1 VGKRPDTVWLV
12 RHGESTWNA
21 LGLVQGYAAE
31 PALTALGRA
40 QAEQLA
46 EQLAATLAGVPVA
59 ALYSSDLDR
68 AVQTA
73 SPLATRL
80 GRDVVRD
87 QRLRERSFG
96 EVEGTPSRVL
106 PAAVAGIEG
115 EQVSDADATAPGGES
130 VRDLFRRVAGF
141 GDDVL
146 APMVA
151 EGTNGDVVVVAHGG
165 VVRVLAA
172 WLDGIDPD
180 GMPWG
185 PVGNGLVVQR
195 PLAAARRPSM
205 SGS

>member
-1 VGKRPDTVWLV
+1 MGKRPDTLWLV

-21 LGLVQGYAAE
+21 LGLVQGYAAR
-31 PALTALGRA
+31 PALTARGRA

-46 EQLAATLAGVPVA
+46 EQLTTTLAGVPVA

-73 SPLATRL
+73 APLAARL

-87 QRLRERSFG
+87 RRLRERSFG
-96 EVEGTPSRVL
+96 ELEGTPSRVL
-106 PAAVAGIEG
+106 RAAVAGIDG
-115 EQVSDADATAPGGES
+115 DQVVDADAAAPGGES
-130 VRDLFRRVAGF
+130 VGDLYRRVAGF
-141 GDDVL
+141 ADDVL
-146 APMVA
+146 GPLAVTA
-151 EGTNGDVVVVAHGG
+151 GGDVVVVAHGG
-165 VVRVLAA
+165 VVRALAA

-185 PVGNGLVVQR
+185 SVGNGFVMHR
-195 PLAAARRPSM
+195 PLAAARRSSM

>member
-1 VGKRPDTVWLV
+1 MGKRPDTLWLA

-21 LGLVQGYAAE
+21 LGLVQGYAPE
-31 PALTALGRA
+31 PALTARGWA

-46 EQLAATLAGVPVA
+46 EQLAATLAGVPVT

-73 SPLATRL
+73 GPLAARL

-87 QRLRERSFG
+87 QRLRERRFG

-106 PAAVAGIEG
+106 PAAVAGIDG
-115 EQVSDADATAPGGES
+115 EQVTDADATGPGGES
-130 VRDLFRRVAGF
+130 VRDLYRRVAGF
-141 GDDVL
+141 ADDVL
-146 APMVA
+146 APMAA
-151 EGTNGDVVVVAHGG
+151 EGTSGDVVVVAHGG

-185 PVGNGLVVQR
+185 SIGNGLVVSR

-205 SGS
+205 SES

>member
-1 VGKRPDTVWLV
+1 GKRPDTLWLV

-21 LGLVQGYAAE
+21 LGLVQGHAAT
-31 PALTALGRA
+31 PALTARGQA

-46 EQLAATLAGVPVA
+46 EQLAATLAGVAVA
-59 ALYSSDLDR
+59 ALYSSDLGR

-73 SPLATRL
+73 GPLAARL

-96 EVEGTPSRVL
+96 EAEGTPSRVL

-115 EQVSDADATAPGGES
+115 ERVIDADATAPGGES
-130 VRDLFRRVAGF
+130 VRDLYRRVAGF
-141 GDDVL
+141 ADDVL

-151 EGTNGDVVVVAHGG
+151 EATSGDVVVVTHGG
-165 VVRVLAA
+165 VVRALAA

-180 GMPWG
+180 DMPWG
-185 PVGNGLVVQR
+185 PVGNGLVVSR